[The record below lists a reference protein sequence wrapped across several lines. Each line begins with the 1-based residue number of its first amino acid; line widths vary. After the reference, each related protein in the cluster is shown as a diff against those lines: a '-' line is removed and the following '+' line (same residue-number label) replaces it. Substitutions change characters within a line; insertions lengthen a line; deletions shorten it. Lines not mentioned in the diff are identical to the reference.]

1 MSGQVRGLDRRRF
14 LRSSALT
21 AAAALGMPAVLRAQ
35 GAPVKVGVLHPVSGA
50 LSYSGQQG
58 RIGAQLAIEEVNAAG
73 GIKSLRG
80 AKIEPVLGDA
90 QSTPEG
96 GNAEVEKMNGAGVAA
111 VVGGYASG
119 ICLSAS
125 QTAARYDLPYVV
137 DVGVVDSIVTR
148 GLKNTFRFGPGFGV
162 IAKTA
167 IENLTLINDQAGKPA
182 KTVMIVHEDS
192 AFGAGLAKL
201 LGTQLPERGFQVVE
215 TISHPTP
222 TRDFNGVALKIKA
235 NNPDLV
241 IPANYYNE
249 YVLLARTMQQQRIRP
264 KGIYSVLGGAASS
277 YKFVK
282 EFPDAAQYIMDCN
295 HWFDPKNPKA
305 LELKKKVEAQG
316 AFYTYEVY
324 MNYSCVLLL
333 ADALERAASADR
345 AKIIDALASS
355 TFAGHV
361 MPYGPTKFVNGQ
373 NQGAAPVNTQVIG
386 KDIQVILPPQFA
398 SAKPVCSRCRRDGSR
413 WIEPEGAQR
422 CCRRSSWSPRSST
435 A

>member
-1 MSGQVRGLDRRRF
+1 MVKDRANLIHASFNRRKF
-14 LRSSALT
+14 LQTSALGAV
-21 AAAALGMPAVLRAQ
+21 AAATGIVAAPAVLRAQ
-35 GAPVKVGVLHPVSGA
+35 GAAVKLGVLHPVSGA

-58 RIGAQLAIEEVNAAG
+58 RLGAMFAVEELNAAG
-73 GIKSLRG
+73 GIKALRG
-80 AKIEPVLGDA
+80 AKIEAVLGDA
-90 QSTPEG
+90 QSTPDG
-96 GNAEVEKMNGAGVAA
+96 GNAEVEKMNAAGVAA

-119 ICLSAS
+119 ICLAAS

-167 IENLTLINDQAGKPA
+167 LDNLVVINDQAGKPA

-192 AFGAGLAKL
+192 AFGSGLAKIL
-201 LGTQLPERGFQVVE
+201 ETQLPERGFQILD
-215 TISHPTP
+215 TIAHPTP
-222 TRDFNGVALKIKA
+222 TRDFNNVALKIKA

-305 LELKKKVEAQG
+305 LALKQKVEAKNE
-316 AFYTYEVY
+316 FYTYEVY
-324 MNYSCVLLL
+324 MNYSCVLLF

-345 AKIIDALASS
+345 AKIIAALESS

-373 NQGAAPVNTQVIG
+373 NQGAAPVNTQVLG
-386 KDIQVILPPQFA
+386 NDIQVIFPQTFA
-398 SAKPVCSRCRRDGSR
+398 TAKP
-413 WIEPEGAQR
+413 IFPM
-422 CCRRSSWSPRSST
+422 PR

>member
-1 MSGQVRGLDRRRF
+1 MSRRF
-14 LRSSALT
+14 LQLSRRTFLRSTALGASAS
-21 AAAALGMPAVLRAQ
+21 AALLQAPAVLRAQ
-35 GAPVKVGVLHPVSGA
+35 GAAVKIGVLHPVSGA

-58 RIGAQLAIEEVNAAG
+58 RLGATMAIDDINAAG
-73 GIKSLRG
+73 GIKALGG
-80 AKIEPVLGDA
+80 AKIDPMLGDA
-90 QSTPEG
+90 QSTPDG
-96 GNAEVEKMNGAGVAA
+96 GNAEVEKMNSAGVSA
-111 VVGGYASG
+111 VVGGYASA
-119 ICLSAS
+119 ICLAAS

-167 IENLTLINDQAGKPA
+167 LDNLVTINDQAGKPA

-201 LGTQLPERGFQVVE
+201 LNAQLPDRGFQVLE
-215 TISHPTP
+215 TMPHPTP
-222 TRDFNGVALKIKA
+222 TREFESVVLKIKA
-235 NNPDLV
+235 QNPDLV

-249 YVLLARTMQQQRIRP
+249 YVLLARTMQQQRVRP

-305 LELKKKVEAQG
+305 LALKKRVEDKGQ
-316 AFYTYEVY
+316 FYTYEVY

-333 ADALERAASADR
+333 ADAIERAASTDR
-345 AKIIDALASS
+345 AKITDALASS
-355 TFAGHV
+355 TFSGHL

-373 NQGAAPVNTQVIG
+373 NEGAAPVNTQVQG
-386 KDIQVILPPQFA
+386 NDIQVILPPQFA
-398 SAKPVCSRCRRDGSR
+398 SAKPVF
-413 WIEPEGAQR
+413 PMPKA
-422 CCRRSSWSPRSST
+422 
-435 A
+435 